1 MNLISSA
8 QQSLV
13 QTYKRVPMEI
23 VKGQGSFVWDKY
35 GKKYLDFYGGHAV
48 ALVGHCPPTV
58 VKAIQKQIEKLLFYS
73 NVFYTAPAITLAQKL
88 IHTLSPE
95 KYKVYFTNSG
105 SEANETAIKMARKY
119 TQKKHL
125 ISFKNSFHG
134 RSITALGVTG
144 IDSYHQFSPNLD
156 EHTSFAE
163 LGNIESVK
171 KLITDNTAAVICEPI
186 QSLGGVKMADAKF
199 YKALAKLCQEKN
211 ISLIVDEV
219 QTGLGRT
226 GTFWFSQQ
234 VEIQPD
240 FLITA
245 KGIASGL
252 PLSCVLVKE
261 KISET
266 IKMGEHA
273 TTFGGG
279 PVPCVAA
286 LATLKVILKKG
297 FLENV
302 KTKASYLKAQL
313 SEMKEIEKVL
323 GQGFLLGVQFK
334 KSYPE
339 LAKNGLKNG
348 LIVGESSDP
357 SLIRLLPPLTTTKKE
372 IDLFITLLKSTL
384 NHEK

>member
-1 MNLISSA
+1 M
-8 QQSLV
+8 
-13 QTYKRVPMEI
+13 
-23 VKGQGSFVWDKY
+23 
-35 GKKYLDFYGGHAV
+35 
-48 ALVGHCPPTV
+48 
-58 VKAIQKQIEKLLFYS
+58 
-73 NVFYTAPAITLAQKL
+73 
-88 IHTLSPE
+88 
-95 KYKVYFTNSG
+95 
-105 SEANETAIKMARKY
+105 
-119 TQKKHL
+119 
-125 ISFKNSFHG
+125 
-134 RSITALGVTG
+134 
-144 IDSYHQFSPNLD
+144 
-156 EHTSFAE
+156 
-163 LGNIESVK
+163 
-171 KLITDNTAAVICEPI
+171 
-186 QSLGGVKMADAKF
+186 
-199 YKALAKLCQEKN
+199 
-211 ISLIVDEV
+211 DEV